1 MRFATNCRHFLLVF
15 VIYFLLPSTVIGQYP
30 EGSSGSLTV
39 YVQGPDGA
47 PVDQLAVVEL
57 TNLTGQFR
65 QQSTTRSGTAEFT
78 GLVSDSYALSVTA
91 VGYQRATEQFQL
103 GGGGP
108 NIITVRLQSE
118 SEGHPAML
126 PAGPP
131 ILAPRAKKELGKALE
146 AMRSGKLPEAQTHLA
161 VAYRLAPADPEVNY
175 VFGLYYAQA
184 NDWANA
190 KSYWE
195 KVLSLYPKH
204 FGALLS
210 MGTVL
215 LRENRP
221 VDAEVFLKRA
231 LDAGPSSWRAHGL
244 LAEACLRQ
252 GLLDESIK
260 EARRAVELGH
270 GRATAVEPLLAQ
282 ALAKRGDTEQAI
294 QTLTN
299 YLKENPLDA
308 RAKQQ
313 LESLQAKVAGNAP
326 AVTPDPPPD
335 PSVSA
340 ESSLFV
346 PPSTWLPPD
355 VDERVP
361 PVEPGA
367 ACDLNAVL
375 QSAGK
380 RVEEFVRDVDRFT
393 ATESIAY
400 QSINKWGLASPP
412 ETFQFDY
419 LVSIQQSGTRLL
431 NVDEYRPPR
440 SHSPAHYPDG
450 VKPSGLPALMLI
462 FHPYY
467 SENFEMTCEG
477 LAHWNSGLAWQV
489 HFRQKT
495 NRPNTIRVYRLSQ
508 NGPSYSAALKGRAW
522 IAADSFQIVRLET
535 DLVAPLPQIRLLADH
550 AAVEYGPVKFRA
562 ANTDMWLP
570 QTAEFY
576 YDWLGRRGHR
586 IQRFTNYMLFSVSD
600 KEHISTPK
608 TENTDASDSP
618 ASDTVPDR

>member
-1 MRFATNCRHFLLVF
+1 MLRFATSCRHFLVVF
-15 VIYFLLPSTVIGQYP
+15 AICFLPSTVMAQFP
-30 EGSSGSLTV
+30 EGSSASLTV

-47 PVDQLAVVEL
+47 PVDELAIVEL
-57 TNLTGQFR
+57 TNLTGRFR

-78 GLVSDSYALSVTA
+78 GLPGDSYNLSVVA
-91 VGYQRATEQFQL
+91 VGFQRATEQFQL
-103 GGGGP
+103 GDGGP
-108 NIITVRLQSE
+108 NLITVRLQLE
-118 SEGHPAML
+118 SQGHPAAFS
-126 PAGPP
+126 AGPP
-131 ILAPRAKKELGKALE
+131 VLAPHAKKELGQALE

-184 NDWANA
+184 NDWSNA

-215 LRENRP
+215 LRENQP
-221 VDAEVFLKRA
+221 VDAETFLKRA
-231 LDAGPSSWRAHGL
+231 LDAEPSSWRAHAL
-244 LAEACLRQ
+244 LAEAYLRE
-252 GLLDESIK
+252 GFLDDSIQ
-260 EARRAVELGH
+260 EAQRAVELGH
-270 GRATAVEPLLAQ
+270 GRAAAVEPLLAR
-282 ALAKRGDTEQAI
+282 AFAKRGDTAQAI
-294 QTLTN
+294 QILTN

-308 RAKQQ
+308 RARQQ
-313 LESLQAKVAGNAP
+313 LDGLQARVPGDAP
-326 AVTPDPPPD
+326 AVTADPPPD

-340 ESSLFV
+340 VSTLLV

-355 VDERVP
+355 VDETVP
-361 PVEPGA
+361 PVEPGV
-367 ACDLNAVL
+367 ACDLKAVL
-375 QSAGK
+375 HSAGK

-393 ATESIAY
+393 ATESITY
-400 QSINKWGLASPP
+400 QSINKWGLPSPT

-431 NVDEYRPPR
+431 NVEEYRPPR
-440 SHSPAHYPDG
+440 SHAPTHYPDG

-467 SENFEMTCEG
+467 SDNFEMTCEG
-477 LAHWNSGLAWQV
+477 LAHRNSGLAWQV

-495 NRPNTIRVYRLSQ
+495 NSPNTIRVYRLSQ
-508 NGPSYSAALKGRAW
+508 NGPSHSAALKGRAW

-562 ANTDMWLP
+562 ANADMWLP

-586 IQRFTNYMLFSVSD
+586 VQRFTNYMLFSVSD
-600 KEHISTPK
+600 KQHLSTPK
-608 TENTDASDSP
+608 AQNTDASDNP
-618 ASDTVPDR
+618 ASDTVPNR